1 MTKRIGRV
9 IRSKDLTQEFVEKEM
24 SRRAFV
30 KRAALASAGGAVAGS
45 LAGCPTGSP
54 VDDDDTTE
62 PEVQTHLVGLGS
74 GDGYKEA
81 LEAAMA
87 ETIAADGL
95 ADVVSSGDV
104 VYLKVN
110 CNSGDWYPYSTRQR
124 MIEEV
129 GQWAWD
135 QGASRVIVG
144 DRSFYG
150 YSAGQTLSI
159 MDANGVAEA
168 TENMGGELIAFDT
181 DDEWVQIEQTD
192 ANLWVDGFRFPRVV
206 VEADVII
213 NLPIMKTHF
222 ITGFTMAMKN
232 IIGLCHPED
241 RARAGNLDYHANIH
255 NKIAQLNQHVTPTLH
270 LLDAY
275 LAGDLAGA
283 RSLVDPLTGSAGVL
297 GARASLL
304 LAAAARVDGEGD
316 YDAAA
321 QALAAAADCSGA
333 GCEPLVA
340 RARRGLAEVCAV
352 STAPACDQVQG
363 PEDHDRALA
372 ASVVLLGDGHGSRA
386 RAALTLGLAAPTD
399 APPSCL
405 QVASL
410 RVWTADPGPLEESLR
425 ALLADAARRA
435 ARAPSD
441 CALFQE
447 GP

>member
-270 LLDAY
+270 LLDAWE
-275 LAGDLAGA
+275 AVIQGG
-283 RSLVDPLTGSAGVL
+283 PTPQGNPPGLTGEPKVL
-297 GARASLL
+297 ICTTDRIAADVTGLGILKHFATDGEEVHDYDTWDHPQI
-304 LAAAARVDGEGD
+304 AAATYRELGITSPAD
-316 YDAAA
+316 YDAAGPTVENFDA
-321 QALAAAADCSGA
+321 WLETIISG
-333 GCEPLVA
+333 G
-340 RARRGLAEVCAV
+340 
-352 STAPACDQVQG
+352 
-363 PEDHDRALA
+363 
-372 ASVVLLGDGHGSRA
+372 
-386 RAALTLGLAAPTD
+386 
-399 APPSCL
+399 
-405 QVASL
+405 
-410 RVWTADPGPLEESLR
+410 
-425 ALLADAARRA
+425 
-435 ARAPSD
+435 
-441 CALFQE
+441 
-447 GP
+447 